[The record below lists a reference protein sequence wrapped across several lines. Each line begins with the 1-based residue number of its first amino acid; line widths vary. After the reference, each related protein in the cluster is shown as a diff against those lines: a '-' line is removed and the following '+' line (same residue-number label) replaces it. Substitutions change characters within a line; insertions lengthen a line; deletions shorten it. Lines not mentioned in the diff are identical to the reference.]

1 MRRHGL
7 VCMVYHEKLSNGD
20 VHISIIPA
28 AALVTEKCSS
38 SVEQIDPSSH
48 QRVVRGVDESD
59 NPADDQSSYRVPLA
73 GTIQQHSEEYVEPSR
88 VEQNSDRDRDD
99 RTLTVDG
106 DSSGA
111 EHRCDV

>member
-7 VCMVYHEKLSNGD
+7 VCTVYDDRPSNGD

-28 AALVTEKCSS
+28 AALVTEDEPS
-38 SVEQIDPSSH
+38 SVNQIDPTSS
-48 QRVVRGVDESD
+48 QRGVHGVDESN
-59 NPADDQSSYRVPLA
+59 NPADDQSSYLVPLA

-106 DSSGA
+106 DSSGDRA
-111 EHRCDV
+111 